1 MRLQEYFIDKENY
14 ISSQD
19 VGTVKHT
26 NSESNWTPEEGRDKW
41 LNEDIRQ
48 VKEDVIR
55 ELNRKFAS
63 NITVLEGKAMTE

>member
-26 NSESNWTPEEGRDKW
+26 NSESNWTTEEGRDRW
-41 LNEDIRQ
+41 LDEYIRQ
-48 VKEDVIR
+48 VKEDFING
-55 ELNRKFAS
+55 LDRKFSS
-63 NITVLEGKAMTE
+63 NITSSDDKK